1 MTRTKAAV
9 IFLPWLLNLI
19 GIVYIIVILFR
30 SGYYFA
36 GVIGIMCFIISA
48 IFNIFIGII
57 LYDKVRAFE
66 EEEKYY

>member
-1 MTRTKAAV
+1 MTKTKADV
-9 IFLPWLLNLI
+9 ILLPWFMNLI
-19 GIVYIIVILFR
+19 GIVYITVILFV
-30 SGYYFA
+30 SGYYFT

-48 IFNIFIGII
+48 IFNIFIGMI